1 MTGSHGV
8 PAAIRAR
15 IPNPFVEV
23 RMMTF
28 ARYALLAALASPL
41 PTATVAQPASV
52 NLPAA
57 VRAPAAV
64 VDSFHAALRRGDTR
78 TALALLTDDALIFES
93 GGVERGKREYA
104 SHHLG
109 ADAEFSRAV
118 PSTLTR
124 RAGSVQGNL
133 AWIASEG
140 RVSGSFR
147 GSAVD
152 RKTTETMILRRIGG
166 TWKIAHIHWSSA
178 AARKQAAPPPA
189 AVTPLLAGSVPGN
202 GEVVRAPLNRLELHF
217 SPPARLMEVTLSG
230 PGGLMPM
237 MVTPVG
243 ETAHYSLPVSGLG
256 PGSYT
261 VDWRARAG
269 TREDKGSFA
278 FTVR

>member
-1 MTGSHGV
+1 M
-8 PAAIRAR
+8 I
-15 IPNPFVEV
+15 
-23 RMMTF
+23 F
-28 ARYALLAALASPL
+28 ARLALIGALAASVPSA
-41 PTATVAQPASV
+41 TALAQPAIV
-52 NLPAA
+52 TLPAA
-57 VRAPAAV
+57 ARAPAAV

-78 TALALLTDDALIFES
+78 AALALLADDALIFES

-104 SHHLG
+104 AHHLG

-118 PSTLTR
+118 PSTMTR
-124 RAGSVQGNL
+124 RAGGVNGNF
-133 AWIASEG
+133 AWVASEG
-140 RVSGSFR
+140 RTRGTFR

-152 RKTTETMILRRIGG
+152 RTTTETMLLRRVAGA
-166 TWKIAHIHWSSA
+166 WKIAHIHWSSA
-178 AARKQAAPPPA
+178 APRKQAGTPTA
-189 AVTPLLAGSVPGN
+189 ATPLLASSVPGN
-202 GEVVRAPLNRLELHF
+202 GETVRAPLNRLELHF

-261 VDWRARAG
+261 VDWRALAG
-269 TREDKGSFA
+269 SREQRGSFA

>member
-1 MTGSHGV
+1 M
-8 PAAIRAR
+8 IFAR
-15 IPNPFVEV
+15 I
-23 RMMTF
+23 
-28 ARYALLAALASPL
+28 ALLAALAAPL
-41 PTATVAQPASV
+41 PFALLAQPASIT
-52 NLPAA
+52 LPAA
-57 VRAPAAV
+57 ARAAAAV
-64 VDSFHAALRRGDTR
+64 VDAFHAALRRGDTR
-78 TALALLTDDALIFES
+78 AALALLAEDALIFEA

-104 SHHLG
+104 AHHLG
-109 ADAEFSRAV
+109 ADSEFSRAV

-124 RAGSVQGNL
+124 RSGGVNGNL
-133 AWIASEG
+133 AWVASEG
-140 RVSGSFR
+140 RTRGTFR

-152 RKTTETMILRRIGG
+152 RVTTETMVLRRIAGA
-166 TWKIAHIHWSSA
+166 WKIAHIHWSSA
-178 AARKQAAPPPA
+178 AARKQAASPPA
-189 AVTPLLAGSVPGN
+189 NATPLLASSVPGN

-256 PGSYT
+256 PGAYT

-269 TREDKGSFA
+269 TREDRGSFA